1 MCIRDS
7 LQKVDYT
14 FGGVGYYFNGGKAEP
29 IRWKK
34 GSPLEALY
42 LVDAEGNETSVKVNP
57 GKTYLAVV
65 DLEEAGKFSYDA
77 GAAATDTAEVPTG
90 DNSTLENF
98 EETDG

>member
-1 MCIRDS
+1 M
-7 LQKVDYT
+7 
-14 FGGVGYYFNGGKAEP
+14 
-29 IRWKK
+29 
-34 GSPLEALY
+34 
-42 LVDAEGNETSVKVNP
+42 NP

-90 DNSTLENF
+90 DNSTLEIF